1 VQVSPL
7 LFFRWSRWQ
16 LSVGSPGFYVL
27 DSVLKSVTGV
37 ELLKEVFTSK
47 MRWMLLIIEWN
58 ASTNM
63 FYLLKHLLLL
73 IYVIFKLKCNNLSFN
88 KIMMLN
94 VWYVCL
100 HVFLLRRV
108 SFDPDPERRTL
119 HFWGGSVTLA
129 HPPSTMQTTTLGHK
143 PSWSP
148 LTRPSKYGA
157 KIHHTLNLYRV
168 FHSHSV
174 LLADVELNY

>member
-16 LSVGSPGFYVL
+16 LSVGSLGFDVL

-47 MRWMLLIIEWN
+47 VRWMPLIVEWN
-58 ASTNM
+58 ASTNR
-63 FYLLKHLLLL
+63 FYLLKHILLL
-73 IYVIFKLKCNNLSFN
+73 IYVIFKLKCNDLSFN

-94 VWYVCL
+94 AWYVCL
-100 HVFLLRRV
+100 YVFSLRWE
-108 SFDPDPERRTL
+108 SSDPDPGRRTP

-148 LTRPSKYGA
+148 VDPVQVSTEQRYTTHWIYTEFFTPIQFCLPTW
-157 KIHHTLNLYRV
+157 N
-168 FHSHSV
+168 
-174 LLADVELNY
+174 